1 MSDVFLSYKQTDRAR
16 VAPLA
21 EALQAE
27 GFTVWWDAE
36 IPLGQT
42 YYSAIE
48 TQLTAAKVVIPV
60 WTEDSVTSEWVRE
73 EATKG
78 KHQGKLLPVKID
90 AVEPPVGF
98 STIQT
103 ADLSGWNGDRDAPAW
118 RTIVSHIKQMG
129 ATPGPVQN
137 VKKPKAKTTGFGGP
151 SPEAETK
158 KKGAARPLLIAAGMA
173 VIGLIVLGAL
183 ASQQTPAP
191 GPTPFNPG
199 PAPLNNAGANNQIQ
213 AAEAAAYN
221 AAIQVRN
228 RSAYEAFLKLYP
240 QSSYAQEVSQ
250 RLSTCRTEQQNSA
263 ASMPVTA
270 TGWANYVNGGCNTAQ
285 SVANSYLQQGCLNFS
300 MAGQVTNPQY
310 QPSQSMDG
318 MGNPI
323 CVVQAQAVC
332 TFPQAT
338 SASYEVC
345 Q

>member
-21 EALQAE
+21 EALEAE
-27 GFTVWWDAE
+27 GFTVWWDAA

-60 WTEDSVTSEWVRE
+60 WSEDSITSEWVRE

-103 ADLSGWNGDRDAPAW
+103 ADLSNWTGDRDAPEW
-118 RTIVSHIKQMG
+118 RTVVAHIKQLG
-129 ATPGPVQN
+129 AALGPVQT
-137 VKKPKAKTTGFGGP
+137 VKKAKAKTTGFGGAA
-151 SPEAETK
+151 PEEGTK
-158 KKGAARPLLIAAGMA
+158 KKGAAKPLLIAAGLA
-173 VIGLIVLGAL
+173 VLGLIVLSAV
-183 ASQQTPAP
+183 ANQPAP
-191 GPTPFNPG
+191 ASGPTPLNPG
-199 PAPLNNAGANNQIQ
+199 PAPANPQIQ
-213 AAEAAAYN
+213 AAENAAYQ
-221 AAIQVRN
+221 AAVQVRN

-240 QSSYAQEVSQ
+240 QSSFAGDVSQ
-250 RLSTCRTEQQNSA
+250 RLASCRTEQQSSA

-285 SVANSYLQQGCLNFS
+285 SVANSYLQQGCLNYS
-300 MAGQVTNPQY
+300 TAGLVTNPQY
-310 QPSQSMDG
+310 VPSQSMDAT
-318 MGNPI
+318 GNPI
-323 CVVQAQAVC
+323 CIVQAQAVC

-338 SASYEVC
+338 AAAYEVC

>member
-48 TQLTAAKVVIPV
+48 SQLTAAKVVIPV
-60 WTEDSVTSEWVRE
+60 WSEDSITSEWVRE

-103 ADLSGWNGDRDAPAW
+103 ANLSDWNGDRDAPEW
-118 RTIVSHIKQMG
+118 RTIVAHIKQLG
-129 ATPGPVQN
+129 ATPGKQPQ
-137 VKKPKAKTTGFGGP
+137 PAKRKSKTNGFGGVT
-151 SPEAETK
+151 PESDAK
-158 KKGAARPLLIAAGMA
+158 KKGAAKPLMIAAGLA
-173 VIGLIVLGAL
+173 VIGLIVLGVA
-183 ASQQTPAP
+183 ANQQAPAP
-191 GPTPFNPG
+191 GPAPFNPG
-199 PAPLNNAGANNQIQ
+199 PAPINNSGNNTQIQ

-221 AAIQVRN
+221 AASQVRN

-250 RLSTCRTEQQNSA
+250 RLASCRMEQQSA
-263 ASMPVTA
+263 SSSMPVTA
-270 TGWANYVNGGCNTAQ
+270 TGWAAYALGGCNTAQ
-285 SVANSYLQQGCLNFS
+285 GTANAYLQQGCLGYS
-300 MAGQVTNPQY
+300 PSGQVTNAQY
-310 QPSQSMDG
+310 VPSQSMDAA
-318 MGNPI
+318 GNPI
-323 CVVQAQAVC
+323 CIVQAQAVC

-338 SASYEVC
+338 SAAFEVC